1 MPGSEKT
8 CSKAH
13 QCQIMC
19 NKKQGYIVR
28 VKRCELNDVK
38 NSKIRKLQKNNSPLD
53 LKILLNAYGMF
64 HNNFCYQCLFLMAL
78 LAIKC
83 LLCHLSSFRKVI

>member
-1 MPGSEKT
+1 MTGREKT

-19 NKKQGYIVR
+19 NKKQGTIVR
-28 VKRCELNDVK
+28 VKRWQLNDAK
-38 NSKIRKLQKNNSPLD
+38 KFENPKSTKNNSPLD
-53 LKILLNAYGMF
+53 LKILLKAYGMF
-64 HNNFCYQCLFLMAL
+64 HNNFGNLCLFLMAL

-83 LLCHLSSFRKVI
+83 LLCHLSSFR